1 MRQAVDFLRWEEL
14 DITQEERR
22 RLQSVVYALAV
33 KFLKDQELNKIK
45 EKIGMTVLGQMLWG
59 DGKKE
64 GIELGIEKG
73 IAKGTEQG
81 EERIASLMQILLKE
95 KRYEDLEYRSRLLR
109 ELGL

>member
-1 MRQAVDFLRWEEL
+1 M
-14 DITQEERR
+14 
-22 RLQSVVYALAV
+22 VYALAV

-45 EKIGMTVLGQMLWG
+45 EKIGLTVLGQMLWD

-64 GIELGIEKG
+64 GIELGIEKGIKKG

-95 KRYEDLEYRSRLLR
+95 KRYEDLERASEDKEYRSRLLR
-109 ELGL
+109 EFGL

>member
-1 MRQAVDFLRWEEL
+1 M
-14 DITQEERR
+14 
-22 RLQSVVYALAV
+22 VYALAV

-45 EKIGMTVLGQMLWG
+45 EKIGLTVLGQMLWD

-64 GIELGIEKG
+64 GIELGIEKGIKKG

-95 KRYEDLEYRSRLLR
+95 KRYEDLERASEDKEYRGRLLR

>member
-1 MRQAVDFLRWEEL
+1 
-14 DITQEERR
+14 
-22 RLQSVVYALAV
+22 
-33 KFLKDQELNKIK
+33 
-45 EKIGMTVLGQMLWG
+45 MTVLGQMLWD

-64 GIELGIEKG
+64 
-73 IAKGTEQG
+73 GTEQG